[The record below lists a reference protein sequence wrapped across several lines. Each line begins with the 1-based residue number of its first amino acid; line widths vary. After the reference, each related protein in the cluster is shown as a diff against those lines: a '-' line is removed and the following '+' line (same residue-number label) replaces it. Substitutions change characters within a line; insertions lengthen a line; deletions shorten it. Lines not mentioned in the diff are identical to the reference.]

1 MTVTFTTDQP
11 SLSRPIAARHHI
23 ALYGDGADLAQMI
36 AAYRSGAVSG
46 FTTNPTLLAK
56 AGVGD
61 YRAFGAAAVKA
72 IPDLPISFEVFAD
85 EFPEMAVQ
93 AREIGGWG
101 TNVFVK
107 VPIMNTRGRSAIP
120 LIRDLAA
127 EGLQLNVTAVMT
139 LRQVRE
145 IVDAAGDTAMICSIF
160 AGRIADTGR
169 DPVPLMREAVEICSE
184 KDNIDVLWASPREV
198 LNVYQAEECGC
209 HIITLTNDLL
219 AKLCLRHKDLGEYSR
234 ETVQMF
240 YDDAQ
245 RAGLTL

>member
-1 MTVTFTTDQP
+1 MTVTFTP
-11 SLSRPIAARHHI
+11 EHAALPLSIAVPRRV
-23 ALYGDGADLAQMI
+23 ALYGDGANLADMI
-36 AAYRSGAVSG
+36 DAYASGAVSG

-56 AGVGD
+56 AGVAD
-61 YRAFGAAAVKA
+61 YRAFGKAAVKA

-85 EFPEMAVQ
+85 DFAEMAEQ
-93 AREIGGWG
+93 AREIGSWG

-107 VPIMNTRGRSAIP
+107 VPIMNTKGRSAVP
-120 LIRDLAA
+120 LIRELAT

-145 IVDAAGDTAMICSIF
+145 TVDAAGDAQMICSIF

-169 DPVPLMREAVEICSE
+169 DPVPIMRQAVEVCCERS
-184 KDNIDVLWASPREV
+184 NVWVLWASPREV

-209 HIITLTNDLL
+209 HIITLTPDLL
-219 AKLCLRHKDLGEYSR
+219 AKLRLRHKDLVEYSR